1 MNVNGELDVG
11 GSIFSSAGR
20 EKKKREK
27 KRERE
32 REKGGEKR
40 RYRDPAAPVCKC
52 TASERSLARSCLSV
66 NVGGW
71 LLREGVEVFLDD
83 TV

>member
-20 EKKKREK
+20 EKK
-27 KRERE
+27 ERE
-32 REKGGEKR
+32 REGKKR
-40 RYRDPAAPVCKC
+40 RYRVRNPAAPVCKC

>member
-32 REKGGEKR
+32 RERKGGKSDGIAIPR
-40 RYRDPAAPVCKC
+40 RPFVSVRR
-52 TASERSLARSCLSV
+52 ASALSLVRACL
-66 NVGGW
+66 
-71 LLREGVEVFLDD
+71 
-83 TV
+83 